1 MLFHCENI
9 GAKIAVVLFCIGIGN
24 RIGGGKSGLSFAA
37 ACSRGG

>member
-9 GAKIAVVLFCIGIGN
+9 GAKIAVVLFRIGIGN
-24 RIGGGKSGLSFAA
+24 GISGGKSGLCVAS